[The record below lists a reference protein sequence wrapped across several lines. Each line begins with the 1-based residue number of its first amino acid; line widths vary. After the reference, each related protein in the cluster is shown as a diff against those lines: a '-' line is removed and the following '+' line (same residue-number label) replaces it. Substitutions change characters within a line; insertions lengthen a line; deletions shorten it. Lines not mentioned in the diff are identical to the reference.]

1 MRLTALV
8 LLPAVAT
15 ISIAVAGRRDRG
27 AVDGTLAALAVVERT
42 DAIQTANGPWSE
54 LRLVL
59 QPSHT
64 DQADRY
70 ATAARAAFAAYGRLL
85 GPFPAATLTIVD
97 PVVDSVSPDLK
108 VRRSEGPTVRRSEE
122 PTVRRSEEPTVR
134 RSEEPKARRSEG
146 PKVPSSEELM
156 ARGSRATVGSHAT
169 IVAASHWF
177 APWTTAE
184 PEMAVVQGIGRV
196 YWRTQASVDDDERRL
211 REALATFTAA
221 RVFADAFPNRFVR
234 TQRYFRGLVTWPYSD
249 APWTKDVDGYL
260 ADVALDPTADPAD
273 IDRAHD
279 VLALATLEQLVGA
292 ETMDRILRAYA
303 ARGASAPAAPADFEA
318 IAGEVSGRD
327 LTWFFDAT
335 RQPDVAF
342 DYAVDEAE
350 TGAGAVVVRRLA
362 AGAFPLDVRVT
373 FDDGSSRVERWDG
386 RDARRTFE
394 YGAAPA
400 IATVEIDP
408 DDILRLDVHR
418 TNNSWSAH
426 PRGRRAARTWSLR
439 WLVWFQHTLMDY
451 AFVA

>member
-1 MRLTALV
+1 MRLTAFV

-15 ISIAVAGRRDRG
+15 ISIAVAGRQDRG
-27 AVDGTLAALAVVERT
+27 APDGTLASAATVERI
-42 DAIQTANGPWSE
+42 DAIQTPNGPSSQ

-59 QPSHT
+59 QPSHA

-70 ATAARAAFAAYGRLL
+70 ATAARTAFAAYGRLL

-97 PVVDSVSPDLK
+97 PIISPDLK
-108 VRRSEGPTVRRSEE
+108 ADLTTSARRVEPSGSAAAGGPEGPPLDPRREQE
-122 PTVRRSEEPTVR
+122 
-134 RSEEPKARRSEG
+134 AI
-146 PKVPSSEELM
+146 
-156 ARGSRATVGSHAT
+156 

-196 YWRTQASVDDDERRL
+196 YWRVQASMDDEERRL

-234 TQRYFRGLVTWPYSD
+234 TERYFRGLVTWPYSD
-249 APWTKDVDGYL
+249 APWTKDVEGYL
-260 ADVALDPTADPAD
+260 TDVALDPTAGAAD
-273 IDRAHD
+273 VGRAHD
-279 VLALATLEQLVGA
+279 VLSLATLERLVGA

-303 ARGASAPAAPADFEA
+303 TRAASAPVASADFEA

-335 RQPDVAF
+335 RRPDVAF
-342 DYAVDEAE
+342 DYAVDGAV
-350 TGAGAVVVRRLA
+350 TGAGAVVVGRVA
-362 AGAFPLDVRVT
+362 AGVFPIDIRVT
-373 FDDGSSRVERWDG
+373 FDDGSLRVERWDG
-386 RDARRTFE
+386 RDERRTFE
-394 YGAAPA
+394 YASAPA

-408 DDILRLDVHR
+408 DDVLRLDVHR

-426 PRGRRAARTWSLR
+426 PRGRRAARSWSLR